1 MRMTL
6 AEAFEMI
13 GRGETPEE
21 YKKRIQRI
29 RRLANER
36 DALQDA
42 IEILGDD
49 PRADRKRARLQKV
62 EQELTELA

>member
-1 MRMTL
+1 MTL
-6 AEAFEMI
+6 SEAFDMI

-49 PRADRKRARLQKV
+49 PRAERKRARLQKV
-62 EQELTELA
+62 EQELTKLA

>member
-1 MRMTL
+1 MTI
-6 AEAFEMI
+6 AEAFDMI

-49 PRADRKRARLQKV
+49 PRAEKKRTRLQKV
-62 EQELTELA
+62 EQELTKLA

>member
-1 MRMTL
+1 MTL
-6 AEAFEMI
+6 SEAFDMI

-49 PRADRKRARLQKV
+49 PRAERKRERLQKV
-62 EQELTELA
+62 EQELTKLA